1 VGAAAL
7 GGPLSSPA
15 STAQLPGLAAMSA
28 QSTSTSATPDA
39 AAIKPAEA
47 PIPGSVGIL
56 GGTFDPI
63 HIGHLAAAEE
73 VRERLGLERVIFV
86 PAGMPPHKRNEVVT
100 SAEHRLA
107 MVRLAIDGNEAFE
120 VSRVEIDRNGPSYTV
135 DTLEALGHG
144 RVAATEDFP
153 LTVILSAE
161 SFRGLPSWHEPERLL
176 AAARIAIVPRGGLA
190 APGKGWIEEHFP
202 GVQARIVALDAPRL
216 RLSATEIR
224 ARVAAGRSIRY
235 LVPDAVIRYIED
247 HLLYRARS

>member
-1 VGAAAL
+1 M
-7 GGPLSSPA
+7 GGPLSSRAPTVLLRGVA
-15 STAQLPGLAAMSA
+15 
-28 QSTSTSATPDA
+28 ATPGQTASASAAPEA

-73 VRERLGLERVIFV
+73 ARERLGLERVIFV
-86 PAGMPPHKRNEVVT
+86 PAGMPPHKRDDVVT
-100 SAEHRLA
+100 GAEHRLE
-107 MVRLAIDGNEAFE
+107 MVRLAIEGNDAFE
-120 VSRVEIDRNGPSYTV
+120 ASRVEIDRRGPSYTV
-135 DTLEALGHG
+135 DTVDELRRTRTGG
-144 RVAATEDFP
+144 QVP

-161 SFRGLPSWHEPERLL
+161 SFRGLPSWHEPERILT
-176 AAARIAIVPRGGLA
+176 AARIAIVPRGGLA
-190 APGKGWIEEHFP
+190 APGRGWVEEHFP
-202 GVQARIVALDAPRL
+202 GLAAHIVALDAPRL

-247 HLLYRARS
+247 HELYRAG